1 MTTHM
6 RGASAESLA
15 SARERIEPLVS
26 GAGSTADAS
35 AVGEELFAVSRLLD
49 GSASL
54 RRAVTDPN
62 ADGESKAALVQRLL
76 EGKVSGA
83 TVDVVAGLARSRWS
97 SGRDL
102 VDACEELGVQAT
114 LAGAEQVNALERVED
129 ELFRFGRVVAGQPEL
144 RAALSD
150 RTAPAGAR
158 TGLVERLLDGRA
170 APATVALARHAAG
183 QPGGRR
189 TEQVLEELGA
199 AVAQRRDRAVARV
212 TSAIPLTLEQRDR
225 LTAALGR
232 VYGRTMHL
240 DVDVVPS
247 LVGGL
252 RVQVGD
258 EVIDASVVARL
269 ARADRLLSGS

>member
-1 MTTHM
+1 MTSHM
-6 RGASAESLA
+6 RGASAEALA
-15 SARERIEPLVS
+15 AARERIEPLLS
-26 GAGSTADAS
+26 GAGSSADA
-35 AVGEELFAVSRLLD
+35 ALVGEELFAVSRLLE

-54 RRAVTDPN
+54 RRAATDPN
-62 ADGESKAALVQRLL
+62 ADGESKAALVQQLL
-76 EGKVSGA
+76 GGKVSGP

-97 SGRDL
+97 SGGDL

-114 LAGAEQVNALERVED
+114 LAGAEQLGALERVED
-129 ELFRFGRVVAGQPEL
+129 ELFRFGRVVVGQREL
-144 RAALSD
+144 RAALTD
-150 RTAPAGAR
+150 RTVPTASR
-158 TGLVERLLDGRA
+158 TALVGDLLDGKA
-170 APATVALARHAAG
+170 APATVALARHAAS
-183 QPGGRR
+183 QPRGRR
-189 TEQVLEELGA
+189 FEQVVEEIGE
-199 AVAQRRDRAVARV
+199 AVARRRDRAVARV
-212 TSAIPLTLEQRDR
+212 TSAIPLTEQQRER